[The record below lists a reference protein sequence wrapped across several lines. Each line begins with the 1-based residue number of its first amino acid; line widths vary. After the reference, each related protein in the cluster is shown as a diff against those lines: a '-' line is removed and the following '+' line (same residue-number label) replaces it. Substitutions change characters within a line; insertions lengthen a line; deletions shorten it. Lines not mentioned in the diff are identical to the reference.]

1 MITAKKAFFISLV
14 LSLLFFLFD
23 FAYKSGFFVFNGEY
37 YFVSKVID
45 GDTVELS
52 NGEKVRLLGINAPE
66 INEPFGEEAKEFL
79 SKMLEGKKVYLEE
92 DFKVRDGYGRLLAFV
107 FIDDKNINLELVRN
121 GLAHTFE
128 LNKIS
133 KYVKELREAEYLAMK
148 NQLGIWKKSNIS
160 CIKLVDL
167 KISGAEKVVLRNDC
181 NFSIQLKN
189 WILEDESH
197 NRFIFPSYFFKP
209 KEVIE
214 IYSTN
219 KTAKFSFNKKFSIWN
234 REGNTL
240 FLRDSQ
246 GLLVLFYRY

>member
-1 MITAKKAFFISLV
+1 MTIKKAFIISFV
-14 LSLLFFLFD
+14 LSLALFLFD
-23 FAYKSGFFVFNGEY
+23 FTYKSGFFVFNREY

-45 GDTVELS
+45 GDTIELS
-52 NGEKVRLLGINAPE
+52 NREKVRLLGINAPE
-66 INEPFGEEAKEFL
+66 INEPFGEEAKGFL
-79 SKMLEGKKVYLEE
+79 SKMVEGKRVYVE
-92 DFKVRDGYGRLLAFV
+92 RDLRPRDEFGRLLAFL
-107 FIDDKNINLELVRN
+107 FIDDKNINLELVRS
-121 GLAHTFE
+121 GSAHTFQ
-128 LNKIS
+128 LNKVS
-133 KYVKELREAEYLAMK
+133 KYIKELREVENFAMK
-148 NQLGIWKKSNIS
+148 NQLGIWKKSNIT

-167 KISGAEKVVLRNDC
+167 KISGEEKVVLRNDC

-197 NRFIFPSYFFKP
+197 NRFIFPSYLFKP

-219 KTAKFSFNKKFSIWN
+219 KTAKFSFNKNFPIWD
-234 REGNTL
+234 REGDSL

>member
-1 MITAKKAFFISLV
+1 MVSTKKAFFISFV
-14 LSLLFFLFD
+14 FSLILFLFD
-23 FAYKSGFFVFNGEY
+23 FGYKSGFFTLNREH

-45 GDTVELS
+45 GDTIELS

-66 INEPFGEEAKEFL
+66 ISGPFGEKAKDFL
-79 SKMLEGKKVYLEE
+79 SKIVEGKKVYLE
-92 DFKVRDGYGRLLAFV
+92 RDWRPRDDYGRLLAFV
-107 FIDDKNINLELVRN
+107 FVGDKNINLELVRS

-148 NQLGIWKKSNIS
+148 NQMGIWKRSNIT

-189 WILEDESH
+189 WVLEDESH
-197 NRFIFPSYFFKP
+197 NQFIFPSYFFKP

-214 IYSTN
+214 IYSAN
-219 KTAKFSFNKKFSIWN
+219 RTAKFSFNKKFPIWN
-234 REGNTL
+234 REGDGL

>member
-1 MITAKKAFFISLV
+1 MITIKKAFFISFV
-14 LSLLFFLFD
+14 FSLILFLLD
-23 FAYKSGFFVFNGEY
+23 SAYKSGFFVLNREY

-45 GDTVELS
+45 GDTIELS
-52 NGEKVRLLGINAPE
+52 NGEKIRLLGINAPE
-66 INEPFGEEAKEFL
+66 INEPLGEEAKEFL
-79 SKMLEGKKVYLEE
+79 SEMVEGKKVYLEK
-92 DFKVRDGYGRLLAFV
+92 DLRLRDEFGRLLAFIFV
-107 FIDDKNINLELVRN
+107 GDKNINLELVRS

-128 LNKIS
+128 INKIS
-133 KYVKELREAEYLAMK
+133 KYIKELREAEYLAMK
-148 NQLGIWKKSNIS
+148 NQLGIWKKSNIT

-167 KISGAEKVVLRNDC
+167 KISGEEKVVLRNNC

-209 KEVIE
+209 QEVIE
-214 IYSTN
+214 IYSTS
-219 KTAKFSFNKKFSIWN
+219 KTAKFSFNKNFPIWD
-234 REGNTL
+234 REGDSL

>member
-1 MITAKKAFFISLV
+1 MITIKKAFFISFV
-14 LSLLFFLFD
+14 LSLVLFLFD
-23 FAYKSGFFVFNGEY
+23 FAYKSGFFVFNREY

-45 GDTVELS
+45 GDTMELS

-66 INEPFGEEAKEFL
+66 IKEPFGEEAREFL
-79 SKMLEGKKVYLEE
+79 SKMVKGKKVYLE
-92 DFKVRDGYGRLLAFV
+92 RDLRLRDEFGRLLAFV
-107 FIDDKNINLELVRN
+107 FVDNKNINLELLKS
-121 GLAHTFE
+121 GFAHTFE
-128 LNKIS
+128 LSKIS

-148 NQLGIWKKSNIS
+148 NQLGIWKKSNIT
-160 CIKLVDL
+160 CIRLVDL
-167 KISGAEKVVLRNDC
+167 KIAGEEKVVLRNDC

-197 NRFIFPSYFFKP
+197 NCFIFPSYLFKP

-219 KTAKFSFNKKFSIWN
+219 KTAKFSFNKNFPIWN
-234 REGNTL
+234 REGDSL